1 LQGGRRWRCYPAS
14 RDSAYECRY
23 GWMSPTVA
31 ADHTGCC
38 RHTTSPDHLAASTP
52 SLTDITPPQ
61 VAPRYR
67 RDEVGRWSRLR
78 CWVPSLF
85 GELQVRRQLSDLDA
99 AGCWLGPANG
109 NFKKCAIAC
118 PRRRHTCQSLTA
130 YSKHANPDPIR
141 RRGSDGRCG
150 ARVFGH
156 RQLRSACR
164 SGRHDGDRVK
174 GLFNF
179 KGAVVI
185 SLS

>member
-1 LQGGRRWRCYPAS
+1 
-14 RDSAYECRY
+14 
-23 GWMSPTVA
+23 MVA
-31 ADHTGCC
+31 TAVLGA
-38 RHTTSPDHLAASTP
+38 L
-52 SLTDITPPQ
+52 L
-61 VAPRYR
+61 V
-67 RDEVGRWSRLR
+67 
-78 CWVPSLF
+78 
-85 GELQVRRQLSDLDA
+85 GELQVRRQLSDLSA
-99 AGCWLGPANG
+99 AGCWLGPANV

-141 RRGSDGRCG
+141 RRGSDGRCV